1 MGPYRGVLSTL
12 RRHKGLIWHHQS
24 WSWLKVSVAETD
36 HFSLFPEHFG
46 VFTQQ
51 RGSSRSTATFGDF
64 RGRQEP
70 KTDLGT
76 ALKDI

>member
-46 VFTQQ
+46 VFTNKEVRVDQ
-51 RGSSRSTATFGDF
+51 RRHLETLGDD
-64 RGRQEP
+64 
-70 KTDLGT
+70 KN
-76 ALKDI
+76 LKQTWERH